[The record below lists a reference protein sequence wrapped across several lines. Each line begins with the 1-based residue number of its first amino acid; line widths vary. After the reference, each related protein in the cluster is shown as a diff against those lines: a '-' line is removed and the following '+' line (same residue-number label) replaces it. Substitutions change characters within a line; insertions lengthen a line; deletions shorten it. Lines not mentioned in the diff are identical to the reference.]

1 MKYIQFKKL
10 ILPVILT
17 GLLLISGCAT
27 SAHRFGRMIPDD
39 RVKQSFETFTVD
51 PAYAYYYYGQKTF
64 PQAVVGIAKGYVLAS
79 EDWRPIDLT
88 TGQLRDWIWL
98 HAHRLPTD
106 LKQYGS
112 TILGPDGKP
121 AGVWYSL
128 ESWHQWARI
137 GFIDDTTIRIGGP
150 IDGDQY
156 NWFGLN
162 FIMY

>member
-1 MKYIQFKKL
+1 MKNRQMRKL
-10 ILPVILT
+10 VLSIILA
-17 GLLLISGCAT
+17 GLLLISGCA
-27 SAHRFGRMIPDD
+27 SSSQRFGRMMSDD

-51 PAYAYYYYGQKTF
+51 PAYTYYYYGQKTF
-64 PQAVVGIAKGYVLAS
+64 PQAAVGISKGYVLAS
-79 EDWRPIDLT
+79 KDWQPIELT

-106 LKQYGS
+106 LKKYGS
-112 TILGPDGKP
+112 FILAPDGKP

-137 GFIDDTTIRIGGP
+137 EFIDETTLRIGGP
-150 IDGDQY
+150 IGGDQY

-162 FIMY
+162 AVIY